1 MTAQPVNA
9 EIPADY
15 LICTSES
22 CSERTNCL
30 HARVA
35 AELIRTAATLRQI
48 NPHHPNYHEGSQCRF
63 FRSAQPECYARGFRQ
78 AMNQLTRQN
87 YVAMTNHLRATIST
101 PQFYRMKRGDIPLSP
116 DMQAEMEKTFQ
127 AYGLEGKLTFDSYEQ
142 RFTWY

>member
-30 HARVA
+30 HVHVA
-35 AELIRTAATLRQI
+35 AELTRTAATLRQI
-48 NPHHPNYHEGSQCRF
+48 NPHHPDYHEGSQCRF
-63 FRSAQPECYARGFRQ
+63 FRSAQPERYARGFRQ

-87 YVAMTNHLRATIST
+87 YIALTNALIARETKT
-101 PQFYRMKRGDIPLSP
+101 QFYRMRRGDIPLSP
-116 DMQAEMEKTFQ
+116 AMQARLEKTFRD
-127 AYGLEGKLTFDSYEQ
+127 YGLNGKLTFDSYEE

>member
-30 HARVA
+30 HAHVA
-35 AELIRTAATLRQI
+35 TELTRTAATLRQI
-48 NPHHPNYHEGSQCRF
+48 NPHHPDYHEGRQCRF
-63 FRSAQPECYARGFRQ
+63 FRSAQPERYARGFRQ

-87 YVAMTNHLRATIST
+87 YIALTNTLIARETKT
-101 PQFYRMKRGDIPLSP
+101 QFYRMRRGDIPLSP
-116 DMQAEMEKTFQ
+116 AMQARLEKTFRD
-127 AYGLEGKLTFDSYEQ
+127 YGLNGKLTFDSYEE